1 MPPSNLCLL
10 LATVVT
16 CLLAL
21 AGRMHAQGIRFQAP
35 KSANLS
41 TSWTIS
47 LRADDSHRLPSLTY
61 VDGTSARVFLQQS
74 IEDPPQDLSFAACF
88 YCTTPCTA
96 FLFGICI
103 VFTDYEGYSS
113 PIDGP
118 SLQVVWSANR
128 GRLVRE
134 NATLSFTT
142 TGNLVLRDI
151 DGGLIWSTDT
161 SEVFVAG
168 MNLTRSGNL
177 VLFNHKNMP
186 VWQSFD
192 HPTDTLVPGQPL
204 VEGMRLT
211 PNASATNWTISNQFY
226 VTVRADATNLTSA
239 QDMSYIRLESDGHL
253 RLYQF
258 GLVGWQMVQDIL
270 EGQVDDCAYP
280 TVCGEYGVWMSGQC
294 TCPMDGNA
302 TYFKQID
309 DHRTNLGCT
318 PVTPISCASMPDH
331 QLVPLS
337 NISYFNY
344 IDRKAALPQLID
356 EESCK
361 KACLSNCS
369 CKAALFQ
376 YGGNDTSK
384 GSCYLPTQLF
394 SLQIDCNK
402 RPQMSV
408 VVKVLKA

>member
-226 VTVRADATNLTSA
+226 VTVRADGLYAFIESSPPQLYYQKTVTPAANRKSYMTLTNSTFLVIFASSSATVAATNLTSA

-337 NISYFNY
+337 KP
-344 IDRKAALPQLID
+344 D
-356 EESCK
+356 
-361 KACLSNCS
+361 
-369 CKAALFQ
+369 
-376 YGGNDTSK
+376 GN
-384 GSCYLPTQLF
+384 F
-394 SLQIDCNK
+394 SL
-402 RPQMSV
+402 
-408 VVKVLKA
+408 